1 MSGDNCCYSGSP
13 SCLDISKSVFAYLLG
28 DQLSQANVYFSDTQG
43 YSFQKFAHKRQA
55 EPDGTLGG
63 IFYFH
68 SLSQV
73 GTLLVNHGQ
82 AKFSYS
88 DHPLNLTFVLPFNYS
103 EPLEVLIV
111 PGQRGFLIFWFEKS
125 LLVSVNEGQL
135 VKPVVVQ
142 KGRRTLYSS
151 ISEAN
156 ISIRGVAANT
166 HQLAVL
172 TRENTVYYGNLGYLS
187 NSLIKFPKGHIWSQE
202 AALMFTDV
210 GMLEILTPVPDPVF
224 PAFDFQRCLV
234 NVQASLMDLHV
245 DDCKVEL
252 LEGDFADKMYTVD
265 MYGTLELTALMV
277 PKAGTSPVPLPM
289 LSNPHSLGIH
299 DAIMYEDGYRYDG
312 RTMHR
317 MNISLRQQ
325 QFCGRADA
333 NFTSDIKRP
342 TMSTISL
349 DIDDKEISCVDLKPL
364 TALISV
370 GCDHEKEIVVR
381 KEVSACYKGILDIMA
396 LSDNYSYV
404 IERDAYDPNF
414 RGQKATKDQVVHYPY
429 DRLGCPDLVYYDN
442 PWKPVVEMW
451 RKGKFQEV
459 VHTEY
464 VLQEV
469 NGLFTY
475 TYSLSARSALCRA
488 QPQNWTTVM
497 EPAGGEGRSAWH
509 REVRAAFRS
518 HKRSRRHVVGGQ
530 VAAAGH
536 TQCVRGRAPCAGAA
550 VPPPQIRTVRPQTP
564 APRGPGGRGPKATVT
579 AASVCGPG
587 RAHLPAHRRA
597 SRRVLARRRQR
608 SDPVPRVRP
617 SCANRFP
624 KSPPAPIT
632 LGIRLRRTHLGA
644 PGASSPQRGW
654 GCWEPHRA
662 HQAVGRS
669 GECKTSR
676 SPANL
681 AQGNCPNGQRC
692 RAEGGPP
699 GSLRLRSRS
708 CAKPRALTP
717 SRQQVALAARVHRL
731 VTNRF
736 KEGRPLGHLARSV
749 LRKHLSPGPTERH
762 PWCGHLCGL
771 CRISTAR
778 PCRGLHLRAF
788 YRLSGSKQRAGCI

>member
-1 MSGDNCCYSGSP
+1 MLVLMLMAAGTLRFCAVTRAQELCRTRMVRTGKVFHTGHQIQGDRLYFSSMTARLIRHPCKKNLALYLGQQVFLTRDNFESSVIPFSIPTSMKVGTPELTAAHFAGSVLLFIINRKVYVYDYETDSWNASIGIEHPVSHMSGDNCCYSGSP

-509 REVRAAFRS
+509 RENYVSCHDANNHAPVRW
-518 HKRSRRHVVGGQ
+518 
-530 VAAAGH
+530 
-536 TQCVRGRAPCAGAA
+536 PD
-550 VPPPQIRTVRPQTP
+550 VPYQI
-564 APRGPGGRGPKATVT
+564 
-579 AASVCGPG
+579 
-587 RAHLPAHRRA
+587 L
-597 SRRVLARRRQR
+597 
-608 SDPVPRVRP
+608 
-617 SCANRFP
+617 
-624 KSPPAPIT
+624 
-632 LGIRLRRTHLGA
+632 
-644 PGASSPQRGW
+644 
-654 GCWEPHRA
+654 
-662 HQAVGRS
+662 
-669 GECKTSR
+669 
-676 SPANL
+676 
-681 AQGNCPNGQRC
+681 
-692 RAEGGPP
+692 GGPTANKVLFDERNGIYIFRISIVDP
-699 GSLRLRSRS
+699 FYSYCRLETTFSVYVYG
-708 CAKPRALTP
+708 ALPP
-717 SRQQVALAARVHRL
+717 SIIPVEISIVLLTATILLGTWLSYVVPTLLHTGKGL
-731 VTNRF
+731 RF
-736 KEGRPLGHLARSV
+736 KRFWTSLYRRYRNSWARLWGRR
-749 LRKHLSPGPTERH
+749 
-762 PWCGHLCGL
+762 
-771 CRISTAR
+771 
-778 PCRGLHLRAF
+778 
-788 YRLSGSKQRAGCI
+788 

>member
-1 MSGDNCCYSGSP
+1 MSVVLRLQACPLKEQLPIHPPPSP
-13 SCLDISKSVFAYLLG
+13 FEETVLCVIFSQDISKSLFAYLLG

-156 ISIRGVAANT
+156 ISIRGVAASECPSLSCLPRRALY
-166 HQLAVL
+166 LAYQPL
-172 TRENTVYYGNLGYLS
+172 ACWNEGRPNPNAMIMHSGKT
-187 NSLIKFPKGHIWSQE
+187 FPKGHIWSQE

-509 REVRAAFRS
+509 RENYVSCHDANN
-518 HKRSRRHVVGGQ
+518 H
-530 VAAAGH
+530 
-536 TQCVRGRAPCAGAA
+536 APLRWPD
-550 VPPPQIRTVRPQTP
+550 VPYQI
-564 APRGPGGRGPKATVT
+564 
-579 AASVCGPG
+579 
-587 RAHLPAHRRA
+587 L
-597 SRRVLARRRQR
+597 
-608 SDPVPRVRP
+608 
-617 SCANRFP
+617 
-624 KSPPAPIT
+624 
-632 LGIRLRRTHLGA
+632 
-644 PGASSPQRGW
+644 
-654 GCWEPHRA
+654 
-662 HQAVGRS
+662 
-669 GECKTSR
+669 
-676 SPANL
+676 
-681 AQGNCPNGQRC
+681 
-692 RAEGGPP
+692 GGPTANKVLFDERNGIYIFRISIVDP
-699 GSLRLRSRS
+699 FYSYCRLETTFSVYVYG
-708 CAKPRALTP
+708 ALPP
-717 SRQQVALAARVHRL
+717 SIIPVEISIVLLTATILLGTWLSYVVPTLLHTGKGL
-731 VTNRF
+731 RF
-736 KEGRPLGHLARSV
+736 KRFWTSLYRRYRNSWARLWGRR
-749 LRKHLSPGPTERH
+749 
-762 PWCGHLCGL
+762 
-771 CRISTAR
+771 
-778 PCRGLHLRAF
+778 
-788 YRLSGSKQRAGCI
+788 

>member
-1 MSGDNCCYSGSP
+1 MPRQRIGYAWWLRDGSGTRLSSEMLVLMLMAAGTLRFCAVTRAQELCRTRMVRTG
-13 SCLDISKSVFAYLLG
+13 KVFHTGHQIQG
-28 DQLSQANVYFSDTQG
+28 DRLYFSSMTARLIRHPCKKNLALYLGQQVFLTRDNFESSVIPFSIPTSMKVGTPELTAAHFAGSVLLFIINRKVYVYDYETDSWNASIDTQG
-43 YSFQKFAHKRQA
+43 YSFQKFVHKRQA

-187 NSLIKFPKGHIWSQE
+187 NPLIKFPKGHIWSQE

-370 GCDHEKEIVVR
+370 GCDQEKEIVVR

-509 REVRAAFRS
+509 RENYVSCHDANN
-518 HKRSRRHVVGGQ
+518 H
-530 VAAAGH
+530 
-536 TQCVRGRAPCAGAA
+536 APLRWPD
-550 VPPPQIRTVRPQTP
+550 VPYQI
-564 APRGPGGRGPKATVT
+564 
-579 AASVCGPG
+579 
-587 RAHLPAHRRA
+587 L
-597 SRRVLARRRQR
+597 
-608 SDPVPRVRP
+608 
-617 SCANRFP
+617 
-624 KSPPAPIT
+624 
-632 LGIRLRRTHLGA
+632 
-644 PGASSPQRGW
+644 
-654 GCWEPHRA
+654 
-662 HQAVGRS
+662 
-669 GECKTSR
+669 
-676 SPANL
+676 
-681 AQGNCPNGQRC
+681 
-692 RAEGGPP
+692 GGPTANKVLFDERNGIYIFRISIVDP
-699 GSLRLRSRS
+699 FYSYCRLETTFSVYVYG
-708 CAKPRALTP
+708 ALPP
-717 SRQQVALAARVHRL
+717 SIIPVEISIVLLTATILLGTWLSYVVPTLLHTGKGL
-731 VTNRF
+731 RF
-736 KEGRPLGHLARSV
+736 KRFWTSLYRRWVDGSATFCVSLTTTVATALDILVSEHL
-749 LRKHLSPGPTERH
+749 
-762 PWCGHLCGL
+762 
-771 CRISTAR
+771 
-778 PCRGLHLRAF
+778 
-788 YRLSGSKQRAGCI
+788 